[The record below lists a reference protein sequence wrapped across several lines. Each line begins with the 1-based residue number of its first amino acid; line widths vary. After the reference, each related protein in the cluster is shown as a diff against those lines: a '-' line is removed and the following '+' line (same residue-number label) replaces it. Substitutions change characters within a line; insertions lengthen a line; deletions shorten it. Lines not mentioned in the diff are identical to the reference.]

1 MDSVKKYFVIEY
13 GCVKNWL
20 VYVDYIIEVGVV
32 ILFLLGL
39 KENVVIFCYV
49 NIWVI
54 IVEVILG

>member
-39 KENVVIFCYV
+39 KENAVIFCYV